1 MTQGDDLRQSLER
14 LVKLGQTP
22 DVDIRPVLLRVLVD
36 LFVCKSQHAQAD
48 LDQFEDM
55 MQHLIDD
62 ADGDVRLIVAEKLAP
77 HPATPRSLL
86 DRFLGYGGAIAV
98 PVLEHAAV
106 AQDALL
112 GVANWGLT
120 AAARAIAGRRDL
132 DLPTA
137 AALADRPEPDILLAL
152 ARNAAAPIDRP
163 TFQYLVRRSRDDEDL
178 ARALL
183 AREGSPVDRAPLFL
197 VASSEQRA
205 AIMLAARREDLG
217 PEARRLRLGPE
228 ETAALTRVERAIL
241 SPDRDGFDT
250 ALALALRLPLA
261 DVWRL
266 IDDPKGEPLA
276 LALAAIG
283 ASAELAAR
291 VFILSGPAI
300 GHSVMAVRT
309 LTTLVETMPRRTAS
323 RLIAAMTHAAAR
335 LPRNTSA
342 NTETASRGQSHGDGR
357 SLARPAAAQTP
368 TEPRAW
374 KARQTG

>member
-1 MTQGDDLRQSLER
+1 MVQEDDLRQSLER

-36 LFVCKSQHAQAD
+36 LFVGKPQHAQDD
-48 LDQFEDM
+48 LAQFEDM
-55 MQHLIDD
+55 MQRLLDD
-62 ADGDVRLIVAEKLAP
+62 ADADVRLIVAEKLAP

-86 DRFLGYGGAIAV
+86 DRFLAYGGAIAV

-106 AQDALL
+106 DEAVLL
-112 GVANWGLT
+112 AVANWGPA
-120 AAARAIAGRRDL
+120 AAARAIAGRADL
-132 DLPTA
+132 HPATV
-137 AALADRPEPDILLAL
+137 AALADRPEPDVLLAL
-152 ARNAAAPIDRP
+152 ARNAAAAIERS
-163 TFQYLVRRSRDDEDL
+163 TYQYLVRRSRDDEEL

-183 AREGSPVDRAPLFL
+183 FRDGYPADRAALFL
-197 VASSEQRA
+197 VANSEQRA

-217 PEARRLRLGPE
+217 PETRRMRLGPE
-228 ETAALTRVERAIL
+228 ETAALTGVERAIL

-250 ALALALRLPLA
+250 ALALALHMPLSDA
-261 DVWRL
+261 WRL

-283 ASAELAAR
+283 ASPELAAR

-300 GHSVMAVRT
+300 GHSVMAVRM

-335 LPRNTSA
+335 LPRHTA
-342 NTETASRGQSHGDGR
+342 ATAETTVRGQSHEDGR
-357 SLARPAAAQTP
+357 SLARPAAHTA
-368 TEPRAW
+368 TEPQGR
-374 KARQTG
+374 KERQAG

>member
-1 MTQGDDLRQSLER
+1 MAQGDDLRQSLER

-36 LFVCKSQHAQAD
+36 LFVCKEQHAQAD
-48 LDQFEDM
+48 LAQFENM
-55 MQHLIDD
+55 MQHLLDD

-106 AQDALL
+106 GQEALL
-112 GVANWGLT
+112 GVANWGQT
-120 AAARAIAGRRDL
+120 ATARAIAGRVDL
-132 DLPTA
+132 DVAIA
-137 AALADRPEPDILLAL
+137 AALADRPEPDVLLAL
-152 ARNAAAPIDRP
+152 ARNAAAPIDRA
-163 TFQYLVRRSRDDEDL
+163 TFQYLVRRSRDDEAL

-183 AREGSPVDRAPLFL
+183 AREGYLADRAPLFL
-197 VASSEQRA
+197 MANSEQRA
-205 AIMLAARREDLG
+205 AIMLAARREDLS
-217 PEARRLRLGPE
+217 PEPSRMRLGPG

-241 SPDRDGFDT
+241 SPDRDGFDS
-250 ALALALRLPLA
+250 ALGFALRMPVA
-261 DVWRL
+261 EAWRL

-323 RLIAAMTHAAAR
+323 RLIAAMTHGAAR
-335 LPRNTSA
+335 LPPSTTATS
-342 NTETASRGQSHGDGR
+342 ETAVRGQSHEDGR
-357 SLARPAAAQTP
+357 SLARPAAVHTP
-368 TEPRAW
+368 TEPQ
-374 KARQTG
+374 ARKERQAG